1 LGYLDGVTSLIQAQ
15 IDAKAPANNPTF
27 TGTVSGITKGM
38 VGLNLVDN
46 TSDADK
52 PISTLQQ
59 TALDGKA
66 STSVTINTA
75 SGLTGGGSLALNR
88 TISLDVPS
96 LANKATPSSS
106 DQVLIYDPVSSS
118 HKKTTVS
125 GITSGLSGGGGG
137 VTAHGALTGLNADDH
152 PQYSLAD
159 GTRWTVTPTAN
170 KVVISTASGVL
181 ASSSISTT
189 ELGYL
194 SGVTSLIQGQL
205 NNKTDSG
212 HTHSIANIAN
222 LQTDLNARV
231 LTSRVI
237 ATASGLTGGGDL
249 SADRTIGLNIPGLA
263 TKTTPSILD
272 EVLIYDVSTSTH
284 RRTTVSG
291 ITSYSGGGGGVTA
304 HSALTGLSN
313 DDHPQYSL
321 ANGTRW
327 TVTPTAN
334 RVVISTAS
342 GVLSSSSISTSE
354 LGYLSGVTSL
364 IQAQINNKTD
374 SGHTHTIADINNLQA
389 DLNTRAVTS
398 RVIATASGLTGGGD
412 LSDNRTIALNISALQ
427 SKTTPSILDEVL
439 IYDVSTSTHRRTT
452 VSGIT
457 GYSGGGGGVTD
468 HNALTGLTGD
478 DHPQY
483 SLADGTRWAAD
494 QTANRVVISTASG
507 VLASSSISTTE
518 LGYLSGVTSLIQGQ
532 IDLKAPINNPV
543 FTGTVSGITK
553 AMVGLS
559 NVDNTSDINKPISTL
574 QQTALDLKAPINN
587 PIFTGTVSGIT
598 KAMVGLSNVDNTSDI
613 NKPISTLQQAGLDLK
628 VSNSRVIATAS
639 GLTGGGDLSADRTI
653 ALNISGLQA
662 KTNPSI
668 LDEVLIY
675 DVSTSTHR
683 RTTVSGITGYS
694 GGGGGVTAHNAL
706 TGLNADDH
714 PQYSLANGTRWA
726 ADQTANRV
734 AISTASG
741 HLSASSITTT
751 ELSYLSGVT
760 SLIQGQID
768 NKTASGHTHSIADI
782 NNLQT
787 NLDSRVL
794 SSRVIATASG
804 LTGGGDLSAD
814 RTIGLNIQALQSKT
828 VPANVDQVLIYGIS
842 ESAHRVTTVSGLTS
856 GLQPLLVSEVTIKTI
871 NNQSVLGSGNLTITG
886 GGGGSPTITT
896 LTDAA
901 TVTPNV
907 DTTTIGILNSL
918 SQNATIANP
927 TGTPVNYQELVLR
940 ITSASIRRI
949 VWGSAYAGLLPNTT
963 SGGGI
968 EDYFYFRFN
977 SLDNKFD
984 LVSSNQPSD
993 EVELSYLVSTLIL
1006 TGNL

>member
-1 LGYLDGVTSLIQAQ
+1 
-15 IDAKAPANNPTF
+15 
-27 TGTVSGITKGM
+27 M
-38 VGLNLVDN
+38 
-46 TSDADK
+46 
-52 PISTLQQ
+52 
-59 TALDGKA
+59 
-66 STSVTINTA
+66 
-75 SGLTGGGSLALNR
+75 
-88 TISLDVPS
+88 
-96 LANKATPSSS
+96 
-106 DQVLIYDPVSSS
+106 
-118 HKKTTVS
+118 
-125 GITSGLSGGGGG
+125 
-137 VTAHGALTGLNADDH
+137 
-152 PQYSLAD
+152 
-159 GTRWTVTPTAN
+159 
-170 KVVISTASGVL
+170 
-181 ASSSISTT
+181 
-189 ELGYL
+189 
-194 SGVTSLIQGQL
+194 
-205 NNKTDSG
+205 
-212 HTHSIANIAN
+212 
-222 LQTDLNARV
+222 
-231 LTSRVI
+231 
-237 ATASGLTGGGDL
+237 
-249 SADRTIGLNIPGLA
+249 
-263 TKTTPSILD
+263 
-272 EVLIYDVSTSTH
+272 
-284 RRTTVSG
+284 
-291 ITSYSGGGGGVTA
+291 
-304 HSALTGLSN
+304 
-313 DDHPQYSL
+313 
-321 ANGTRW
+321 
-327 TVTPTAN
+327 
-334 RVVISTAS
+334 
-342 GVLSSSSISTSE
+342 
-354 LGYLSGVTSL
+354 
-364 IQAQINNKTD
+364 
-374 SGHTHTIADINNLQA
+374 
-389 DLNTRAVTS
+389 
-398 RVIATASGLTGGGD
+398 
-412 LSDNRTIALNISALQ
+412 
-427 SKTTPSILDEVL
+427 
-439 IYDVSTSTHRRTT
+439 
-452 VSGIT
+452 
-457 GYSGGGGGVTD
+457 
-468 HNALTGLTGD
+468 
-478 DHPQY
+478 
-483 SLADGTRWAAD
+483 
-494 QTANRVVISTASG
+494 
-507 VLASSSISTTE
+507 LASSSISTTE

-543 FTGTVSGITK
+543 
-553 AMVGLS
+553 
-559 NVDNTSDINKPISTL
+559 
-574 QQTALDLKAPINN
+574 
-587 PIFTGTVSGIT
+587 FTGTVSGIT